1 MACFADINVLQG
13 DVATHARCG
22 GIFNIHLTANYG
34 HKSVAHF
41 LTHPVDD
48 LIVYFVMLHHIT
60 IEVIYLVIYLFIN
73 NVVKDDWQSLNC
85 HNNE

>member
-22 GIFNIHLTANYG
+22 WIFNIHLTANYG

-60 IEVIYLVIYLFIN
+60 IEVIYLFIYLFIYLLIT
-73 NVVKDDWQSLNC
+73 S
-85 HNNE
+85 